1 METEYKVGLD
11 KYYFLPF
18 FPNNLML
25 KSKGNIAQKISTNSL
40 RPSKIVHRGLFFKEV
55 VCKFVSVP
63 ELKTG
68 QKLNQFR
75 SIYFHDIF
83 CNHFFGNTMNDY

>member
-25 KSKGNIAQKISTNSL
+25 KSKGNIAQKISTSSL
-40 RPSKIVHRGLFFKEV
+40 RPSKIEV
-55 VCKFVSVP
+55 VFKFVSTQTKNSAKIEP
-63 ELKTG
+63 
-68 QKLNQFR
+68 
-75 SIYFHDIF
+75 I
-83 CNHFFGNTMNDY
+83 